1 MITNEVIKQLEKT
14 YEMKSNNFEIYY
26 NYFNNQKENNQLT
39 LDEKVLL
46 CGYLLDIDVTLSRRR
61 YHGYPGKKMQLLEYF
76 TNNLQKAND
85 ETLELIN
92 DHVEKHTL

>member
-39 LDEKVLL
+39 LDEKELL
-46 CGYLLDIDVTLSRRR
+46 CGYLLDI
-61 YHGYPGKKMQLLEYF
+61 
-76 TNNLQKAND
+76 
-85 ETLELIN
+85 
-92 DHVEKHTL
+92 